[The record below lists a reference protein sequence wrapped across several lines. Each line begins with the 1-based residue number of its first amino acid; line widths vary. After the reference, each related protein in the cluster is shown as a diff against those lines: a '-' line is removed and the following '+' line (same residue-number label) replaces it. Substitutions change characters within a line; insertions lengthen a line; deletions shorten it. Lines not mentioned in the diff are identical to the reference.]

1 LFFTYLSSCFH
12 FIIRLLCSDLSI
24 TLINAPTPMKS
35 SPYIPKIL
43 VVEDERKISA
53 VIRKGL
59 EEEKYSVI
67 EASDGEKAEN
77 LLHGTVFDLLILD
90 IMLPKKDG
98 LSILESLRSTNNELP
113 VLLLTAKGTV
123 DDRVKGLDTGAD
135 DYLVKPFAVTELLAR
150 VRSLLRR
157 KKESEKS
164 ATTLTIGDLTL
175 DLVAHKAVR
184 SGTVIELTSKEFA
197 LLEYFIR
204 NKNKTL
210 NRSTITEHIWNYN
223 FDTGTNIIDVYIN
236 HLRRKIDG
244 NFQKKLLHTIRGVG
258 YLMKDP

>member
-1 LFFTYLSSCFH
+1 
-12 FIIRLLCSDLSI
+12 
-24 TLINAPTPMKS
+24 MKEHAG
-35 SPYIPKIL
+35 IPKIL
-43 VVEDERKISA
+43 IVEDEKKISA

-59 EEEKYSVI
+59 EEEKYSVV
-67 EASDGEKAEN
+67 EVYDGEKAEMLIDKN
-77 LLHGTVFDLLILD
+77 LFDLIILD

-98 LSILESLRSTNNELP
+98 LSILETIRSQQNDTP

-123 DDRVKGLDTGAD
+123 DDRVKGLDSGAD
-135 DYLVKPFAVTELLAR
+135 DYLVKPFAITELLAR

-164 ATTLTIGDLTL
+164 ATILAVADLTL
-175 DLVAHKAVR
+175 DLVAHKAIR
-184 SGTVIELTSKEFA
+184 GGKTIELTSKEFA

-244 NFQKKLLHTIRGVG
+244 GFGKKLLHTIRGVG
-258 YLMKDP
+258 YIMKES